1 MPLGPGMK
9 TLFPREAGPGAFPT
23 MVRACA
29 RHTGRLAAIGLAL
42 SVAAVAGC
50 ATAGGRTEGATI
62 PIQLQVNNNLRLPTD
77 LTVYAVTRAGN
88 RTLLGGVHPGATANL
103 TFKPVSFSEP
113 YRLLATT
120 PNGRSIRSQSF
131 SVVSDMTGA
140 IVWTLVPNIVG
151 FEIMDA
157 DSVATP

>member
-1 MPLGPGMK
+1 MQ
-9 TLFPREAGPGAFPT
+9 TLFQRQAPVKQYRT
-23 MVRACA
+23 MAHNGA
-29 RHTGRLAAIGLAL
+29 RHAGRLAALGLAL
-42 SVAAVAGC
+42 SMVSLAAC
-50 ATAGGRTEGATI
+50 ASAGGRTEGVPI
-62 PIQLQVNNNLRLPTD
+62 PIQLQVINNLRLPTD

-88 RTLLGGVHPGATANL
+88 RTLLGGVHPGATTNL
-103 TFKPVSFSEP
+103 TFTPVSFSEP

-120 PNGRSIRSQSF
+120 ANGRSIRSQSF

-157 DSVATP
+157 DSVASP